1 MAPSSC
7 ATRYTQAKKKEKLVT
22 QAKRDGRFFF
32 TYLHSLDADP
42 DSVTHIPGDGFGP
55 KRLERSEAQAI
66 KTDLLFGELELV
78 AQRIAP
84 HHLKK
89 PCSVSLL
96 NMMKQHLTGEAE
108 VSALAH
114 AVQMPVL
121 RPHLEG
127 MRQPALPDKLH

>member
-1 MAPSSC
+1 MA
-7 ATRYTQAKKKEKLVT
+7 E
-22 QAKRDGRFFF
+22 
-32 TYLHSLDADP
+32 
-42 DSVTHIPGDGFGP
+42 
-55 KRLERSEAQAI
+55 
-66 KTDLLFGELELV
+66 
-78 AQRIAP
+78 RIAP

-96 NMMKQHLTGEAE
+96 DMMKQHLTGEAE

-127 MRQPALPDKLH
+127 MRQPALPIKLPMECWWPIIVIRSKESSGSQNPSDLGQGRRRFHPVQRLGSSDDISA